1 MERLISILKTVF
13 VSALIASVVFT
24 AGMLFNLFNPSG
36 VSIKPAP
43 EKVITIVK
51 TVEKAGG
58 GPRLKSRA
66 GDCAAKPVSAGTAE
80 SAASTVT
87 IASSGEGE
95 TIADLSSLVAPI
107 PPAEKLK
114 DIPRLTLEKAREYF
128 DSGRYK
134 FVDARPQYKYI
145 EAHIKGAY
153 TLSASFFNKQF
164 PAFKEVA
171 APGDELVVYCSS
183 LECRLSEIVTG
194 ELLDK
199 GYKKIYIFEGGWAE
213 WEAKNFPMEGVKVKK

>member
-1 MERLISILKTVF
+1 MERLVTILKTAGI
-13 VSALIASVVFT
+13 SAVIASLVFT
-24 AGMLFNLFNPSG
+24 AGMLFNIANPYG
-36 VSIKPAP
+36 ISIKPAP
-43 EKVITIVK
+43 EKIITIVK
-51 TVEKAGG
+51 TVEKNG
-58 GPRLKSRA
+58 GPRLKSKA
-66 GDCAAKPVSAGTAE
+66 GDCAAKPVSASTAE
-80 SAASTVT
+80 SASSTVT

-114 DIPRLTLEKAREYF
+114 DIPRLTLGKAREYY

-153 TLSASFFNKQF
+153 TLSASFFNKQL

-171 APGDELVVYCSS
+171 ATGDELVVYCSS
-183 LECRLSEIVTG
+183 LECRLSEIVAG

-213 WEAKNFPMEGVKVKK
+213 WEAKAYPMEGVKVSK